1 MTIYNVSIQVGLLEF
16 LKLMIG
22 ILQYQPSSEKI
33 FSLDVSSMQLNEL
46 VFIRNPI
53 IFPKIYSE
61 INPLQI
67 PKEKSKSDARINP
80 LILQLHG
87 LFYILQ
93 LHRLFYIWQLHRLF
107 YILQLHRLFYIL
119 QLHRLFYIWQ
129 ATSYLHWNA
138 IRKFQT
144 GLAFGNLHP
153 WKSQL
158 RSLLATVVLFPPTL
172 WRLTWRR
179 SFLEID

>member
-33 FSLDVSSMQLNEL
+33 FSLDVPSTQLNEL

-53 IFPKIYSE
+53 IFPKIYME
-61 INPLQI
+61 INLF
-67 PKEKSKSDARINP
+67 KSQKKNQNQTLESNP

-93 LHRLFYIWQLHRLF
+93 LHRLFYIWQ
-107 YILQLHRLFYIL
+107 
-119 QLHRLFYIWQ
+119 
-129 ATSYLHWNA
+129 ATNYLHWNA

-172 WRLTWRR
+172 WCLTWRR

>member
-33 FSLDVSSMQLNEL
+33 FSLDVPSTQLNEL

-53 IFPKIYSE
+53 IFPKIYTE
-61 INPLQI
+61 INLF
-67 PKEKSKSDARINP
+67 KSQKKNQNQTLESNP

-107 YILQLHRLFYIL
+107 YILQLHWFFYIL

-129 ATSYLHWNA
+129 ATNYLHWNA

-172 WRLTWRR
+172 WCLTWRR